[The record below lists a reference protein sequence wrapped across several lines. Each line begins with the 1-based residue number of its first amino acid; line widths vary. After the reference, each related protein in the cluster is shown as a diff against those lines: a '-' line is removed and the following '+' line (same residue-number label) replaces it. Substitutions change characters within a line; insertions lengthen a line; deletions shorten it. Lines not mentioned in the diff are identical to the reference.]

1 MLALDSVGNA
11 GRTDG
16 AVLPLTREGGA
27 LPGSPEGTGRRTLR
41 RPGPLTALWL
51 VVVLILVLPIALFL
65 AVAFSPAL
73 LGQGNSWFSVDA
85 FRQAMSGPLLQSFAD
100 SIALGIVASVVGVSV
115 GFALAWAVHRTTV
128 PLRRVWTGVVF
139 AILLMPSYLI
149 ALGWERLLEP
159 NGVLS
164 ILGLDAPW
172 ARDVFYGPAGIALIL
187 TVKGVPFAYLTI
199 SNALRGLGDEFLE
212 ASRVHGG
219 SRFAATRIM
228 VALIAPAVWSGLA
241 IVFAESI
248 SDYGVAATLTSL
260 AHFPVATG
268 AIYTAVQAFPAQFP
282 VAAAVSWILL
292 GLIVVALMLQ
302 NAVLRGRSYQTLG
315 GRSKRPTR
323 RRLGVASSI
332 GWLSGLTLFAL
343 VALGVPAFGA
353 VSASMID
360 GLGSLVGTHQWDFAN
375 YQRVLTSP
383 DLSGPL
389 LFSAGCAVSTAT
401 VATVMAA
408 LCARVLARKGS
419 ALSGRL
425 LDIVLLAAVALPG
438 IVFAAGYIF
447 AYNLPAVNAVG
458 VHLYGTTALLLL
470 AYLASALPSTTRV
483 LVGSVGQLQDSV
495 VQASRVHGRGPLR
508 SWLSVGLPM
517 LARPLL
523 SAWLLTYAATLLE
536 LPVSQL
542 LSPAGSQP
550 IAVGIENALG
560 KYDFGGG
567 TAMQVIAIVSALL
580 VVGAGFGLFRL
591 LAPAGWRTMGEAR

>member
-1 MLALDSVGNA
+1 MLVFDTVETAE
-11 GRTDG
+11 RTGG
-16 AVLPLTREGGA
+16 AVLPQLREDGA
-27 LPGSPEGTGRRTLR
+27 PPSRDAQARRR
-41 RPGPLTALWL
+41 AIPRPSPLTALWL

-73 LGQGNSWFSVDA
+73 LGQGTAWFSLDA
-85 FRQAMSGPLLQSFAD
+85 FRQALSGPLLQAFAD
-100 SIALGIVASVVGVSV
+100 SVALGVVASVVGVSV

-128 PLRRVWTGVVF
+128 PLRQIWTGVAF

-159 NGVLS
+159 NGVLA

-199 SNALRGLGDEFLE
+199 SNALRGLGDEYVE

-219 SRFAATRIM
+219 SRLAAGRIV
-228 VALIAPAVWSGLA
+228 VALIAPAVWSALA

-292 GLIVVALMLQ
+292 GLIVLALVLQ
-302 NAVLRGRSYQTLG
+302 NAALRGRSYQTLG
-315 GRSKRPTR
+315 GRSRRPVR
-323 RRLGVASSI
+323 RRLGIPATVA
-332 GWLSGLTLFAL
+332 WVAGLTLFAA

-360 GLGSLVGTHQWDFAN
+360 GLGSLTGTHRWDFAN

-389 LFSAGCAVSTAT
+389 LFSAGCAVAVAT

-408 LCARVLARKGS
+408 LCARVLARKGT

-425 LDIVLLAAVALPG
+425 LDFVLLAAVALPG

-447 AYNLPAVNAVG
+447 AYNLPAVNAAG
-458 VHLYGTTALLLL
+458 VRLYGTTALLLL

-495 VQASRVHGRGPLR
+495 VHASRVHGRGPLR
-508 SWLSVGLPM
+508 SWLGVGLPV

-567 TAMQVIAIVSALL
+567 TAMQVIAIASAL
-580 VVGAGFGLFRL
+580 VVVALGFGLFRL
-591 LAPAGWRTMGEAR
+591 LAPAGWRAIGEAR